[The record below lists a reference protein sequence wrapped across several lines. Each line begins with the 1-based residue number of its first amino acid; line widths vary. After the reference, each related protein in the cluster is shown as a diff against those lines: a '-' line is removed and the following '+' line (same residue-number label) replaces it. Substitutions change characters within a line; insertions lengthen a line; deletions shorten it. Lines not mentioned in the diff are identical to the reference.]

1 MSDAKLWKI
10 FSEFIRLRDSN
21 AEGYGKCFTCPRI
34 IYYKLGDCGHGI
46 GRQHKSTKYN
56 ELNNHLQ
63 CKHCNAFEGGKRE
76 VYKEEMD
83 KRYGKDTWSKMEIAA
98 RQICKRGKF
107 EIETMTEYYKKE
119 VQKLKLEKNL

>member
-10 FSEFIRLRDSN
+10 FSEFIRLRDTDQ
-21 AEGYGKCFTCPRI
+21 EGFGKCFTCNRI
-34 IYYKLGDCGHGI
+34 IHWKKGDCGHGL
-46 GRQHKSTKYN
+46 GRQHKATKFN
-56 ELNNHLQ
+56 ECNNHLQ
-63 CKHCNAFEGGKRE
+63 CKTCNGFEGGKRE

-83 KRYGKDTWSKMEIAA
+83 KRYGSDTWNKLEIAS

-107 EIETMTEYYKKE
+107 EIEMMTEYYKKE